1 VHAYRIVRIVG
12 LTGGRSGQGDR
23 KSGDREQFQAHRSVL
38 VVAGGSSQLPEL
50 VNITAGATAMQI
62 ITGKRR
68 ADAQALQ
75 RDEIRL
81 NRHGA

>member
-1 VHAYRIVRIVG
+1 
-12 LTGGRSGQGDR
+12 
-23 KSGDREQFQAHRSVL
+23 
-38 VVAGGSSQLPEL
+38 VAGGSSQLPEL